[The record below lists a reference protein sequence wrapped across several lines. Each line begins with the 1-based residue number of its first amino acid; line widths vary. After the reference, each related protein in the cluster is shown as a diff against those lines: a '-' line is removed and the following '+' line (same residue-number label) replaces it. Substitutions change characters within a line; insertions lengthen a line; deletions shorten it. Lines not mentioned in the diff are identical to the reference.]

1 MSDLFNMDNAF
12 FRIMTKSMQILYLNL
27 LWILFSIPIFTIGA
41 STTALHT
48 ITLKMVRNEEGY
60 IFADFKKAFK
70 ENFKQA
76 TAIWLLV
83 ITALIILLGDIYYFA
98 QWKNSMAIVAMGV
111 FLFGVLVVVLTM
123 LFVFHLQAYYENT
136 TKLTL
141 LNSFELSIRH
151 LPTSVALLILAI
163 CMIYG
168 IYVSVVL
175 MIIAT
180 LVGISLFSYVSSYL
194 IRRIFD

>member
-141 LNSFELSIRH
+141 LNSFKLSIRH